1 MTTLKTLFA
10 TSSKMTKSSVLL
22 SFLMVWASRVIS
34 AHHTSTSSSPSFTLF
49 DDNTVNIAKRG
60 IVSPTNEELLRDS
73 LGFATI
79 PVISLVLRSIN
90 KIFVTKA
97 VHVEDL
103 CMLVAMSFYI
113 ALLILI
119 NVSAHYATNLY
130 PVEETSRIFADPKEV
145 ADRIF
150 GSKIV
155 VGLEQSMMA
164 VTWLVKLCIWFF
176 LKRVCANIRN
186 YKIALYAL
194 LIYITLGFFIVEIA
208 YYVILCQPFSQ
219 YWAMPVQNSE
229 CTTYHKYSVIQMV
242 LNISSDLFLF
252 FLPTWI
258 VLRSKMLPRQ
268 RIICLVPFSLALIT
282 IIFAILN
289 KYYNFASPNTT
300 TYQLWYVRESSM
312 AIGVANLICS
322 WQLFKTVFH
331 MASLPSFK
339 PGYDGPVSPLPLNSH
354 LTTIENRGAHYSTDT
369 GFE

>member
-1 MTTLKTLFA
+1 
-10 TSSKMTKSSVLL
+10 
-22 SFLMVWASRVIS
+22 MVGVYRVTS
-34 AHHTSTSSSPSFTLF
+34 AHHTSTSSSPSLTLF
-49 DDNTVNIAKRG
+49 DENTISITKRG

-79 PVISLVLRSIN
+79 PIFSLVLRSIN
-90 KIFVTKA
+90 KLFVTKA
-97 VHVEDL
+97 VHIEDL
-103 CMLVAMSFYI
+103 CMLLAMVKCANISLFVNFLRFLELICPQSFYI

-130 PVEETSRIFADPKEV
+130 PAEEAPRIFADPKEV

-176 LKRVCANIRN
+176 LKRVCANVRN
-186 YKIALYAL
+186 YQIVLYAL
-194 LIYITLGFFIVEIA
+194 LIYITLGFFVVEIA
-208 YYVILCQPFSQ
+208 YYAILCQPFTQ

-258 VLRSKMLPRQ
+258 VLRSKMLPKQ
-268 RIICLVPFSLALIT
+268 RLICLVPFSLASIT

-289 KYYNFASPNTT
+289 KYYNFASPTTT

-322 WQLFKTVFH
+322 WQLFKKVFH

-339 PGYDGPVSPLPLNSH
+339 PGYNGPVSPLPLNSL
-354 LTTIENRGAHYSTDT
+354 LTTIENRGAQYSTDT
-369 GFE
+369 DFE